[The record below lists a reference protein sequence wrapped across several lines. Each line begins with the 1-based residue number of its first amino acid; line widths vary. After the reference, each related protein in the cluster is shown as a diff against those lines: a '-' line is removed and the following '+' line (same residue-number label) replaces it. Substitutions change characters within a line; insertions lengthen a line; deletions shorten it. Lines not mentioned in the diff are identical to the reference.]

1 MPQPR
6 PIKAPFAFP
15 KIILGTMTWGEQNT
29 EQEARSQLDWA
40 YEQGIRFL
48 DTAELYP
55 VRACGE
61 TQGRTEEYIGRWLR
75 GKDRSTLTIASKV
88 AGPGR
93 AWIRGGRFSLAGIRE
108 AVEGS
113 LRRLGT
119 DVIDLY
125 QIHWPARASLPV
137 FGATRF
143 VPPADPGSEVPIRAQ
158 LEVMA
163 ELVREGKI
171 RAVGLSNETPWGVC
185 EFTRLADAYGL
196 PRVVSLQNP
205 YSLADRQVEQA
216 LDEVCWREGVAIL
229 AYSPLAAGTLTGKYL
244 TEGTGGRFRVF
255 KGFSPRY
262 TRPAVSRAV
271 ARYVGIARR
280 YGLTPEELALGFVCS
295 RWFITS
301 AILGATSLAQLQS
314 NVKACSVRLP
324 EEALA
329 EIESVHAEI
338 PNPAI

>member
-1 MPQPR
+1 MPYPR
-6 PIKAPFAFP
+6 QNSAPFAFP

-29 EQEARSQLDWA
+29 EAEARQQLDWA
-40 YEQGIRFL
+40 YDNGIRFL

-61 TQGRTEEYIGRWLR
+61 TQGRTEEYIGRWLK
-75 GKDRSTLTIASKV
+75 GKDRSALTIASKV

-93 AWIRGGRFSLAGIRE
+93 AWIRGGRFTVAGMRE
-108 AVEGS
+108 ALEGS
-113 LRRLGT
+113 LRRLQT

-125 QIHWPARASLPV
+125 QIHWPARGSLPV

-143 VPPADPGSEVPIRAQ
+143 VPPADPGSEVPVREQ
-158 LEVMA
+158 LEAMA
-163 ELVREGKI
+163 EFVREGKI

-185 EFTRLADAYGL
+185 EFARLADECGL
-196 PRVVSLQNP
+196 PRIVSLQNP

-244 TEGTGGRFRVF
+244 SPGTGGRFRVF

-262 TRPAVSRAV
+262 TRPVVPRAV
-271 ARYVGIARR
+271 TRYVDIARR
-280 YGLTPEELALGFVCS
+280 HGLTPEQLALGFVCS

-301 AILGATSLAQLQS
+301 AILGATSLAQLQAD
-314 NVKACSVRLP
+314 VKACGTKLS
-324 EEALA
+324 EEVMA
-329 EIESVHAEI
+329 EIEAVHAEI